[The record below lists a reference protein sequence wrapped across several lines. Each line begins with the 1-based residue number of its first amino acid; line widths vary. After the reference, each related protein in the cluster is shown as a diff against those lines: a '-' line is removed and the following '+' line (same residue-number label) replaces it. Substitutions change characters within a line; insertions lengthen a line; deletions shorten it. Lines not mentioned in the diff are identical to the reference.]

1 MEYTQALEIATRL
14 LEKLEPFCDRAAIA
28 GSVRRK
34 KPVVHDIEICAIPKM
49 TTGRNLFNEPV
60 LTHDISHA
68 VSGFG
73 RFIKNG
79 PRYKQIYLPEGII
92 LDLFLVIP
100 PAQWGYLLSLRTG
113 PADFSRL
120 LVTPRQKRGWLP
132 SHSKAID
139 GMVVTGQTRVL
150 MPEEVDYFE
159 FCGLPFIEPEKRED
173 YLKDY
178 QARRVFHG

>member
-1 MEYTQALEIATRL
+1 MEYIQALEIATKL
-14 LEKLEPFCDRAAIA
+14 VEKLEPFCERTAIA

-34 KPVVHDIEICAIPKM
+34 KAVVHDIEICAIPKM

-100 PAQWGYLLSLRTG
+100 PAQWGYIFALHTG
-113 PADFSRL
+113 PADFSRMM
-120 LVTPRQKRGWLP
+120 VTTRQKGGWLP
-132 SHSKAID
+132 SHSKPVD
-139 GMVVTGQTRVL
+139 GMIVTGQTRVI
-150 MPEEVDYFE
+150 MPDEADYFE
-159 FCGLPFIEPEKRED
+159 FCKMPFIEPEMREA
-173 YLKDY
+173 YLITHNKN
-178 QARRVFHG
+178 RRRK